1 MKILEFR
8 SDTFTKPTPAMRRA
22 MADAEV
28 GDDQYGEDPTVNKL
42 EKRAAE
48 SVGKEAGLYVASGM
62 MGNLCGVLSQTQ
74 RGDEVILGDMAH
86 IYQNEMNASFV
97 LGGIV
102 PRLVPNRDG
111 LPLLDDLRTA
121 VRPQGMH
128 ARTALICIENSHN
141 NCGGTVITAAQTN
154 AIGEFAHERGLR
166 VHLDG
171 ARIFNAAAAL
181 GVDARTLTAGVDTVQ
196 FCFSKG
202 LAAPVGSII
211 CGDAETI
218 AKARRVRKLLGGAM
232 RQAGVIAAAALV
244 ALEEMRDRLVEDHR
258 NAKAWERARADRRRA
273 IRGQG
278 GHEHRVVRDRRHLDG
293 RRCVPEGL
301 RRARPALLAL
311 PGELP
316 APARGHA
323 QRRDGGGR
331 GGWSRDREGRALED
345 ESAGP
350 QRLVTFPSCPC
361 RTCPCRTCPCPCRS
375 TCPSRMCRRS
385 RSSAS

>member
-8 SDTFTKPTPAMRRA
+8 SDTFTKPTAAMRRA
-22 MADAEV
+22 MAEAEV

-48 SVGKEAGLYVASGM
+48 TVGKEAGLYVPSGM

-86 IYQNEMNASFV
+86 IYQNEMDASFV

-111 LPLLDDLRTA
+111 LPSLDDIKTA

-128 ARTALICIENSHN
+128 ARTALICLENSHN

-154 AIGEFAHERGLR
+154 AIGEFARERGLR

-181 GVDARTLTAGVDTVQ
+181 GVDATELTAGVDTVQ

-202 LAAPVGSII
+202 LAAPVGSIL
-211 CGDAETI
+211 CGDGETI

-258 NAKAWERARADRRRA
+258 NAKALASGLAQIDGVKIDAAKVVTNIVSFEIDPAWMDAGAFQKACAERGLRFSRYLGNSPRLRAVTHNDVTAADVDAGLEIARAVLSRTRA
-273 IRGQG
+273 
-278 GHEHRVVRDRRHLDG
+278 
-293 RRCVPEGL
+293 
-301 RRARPALLAL
+301 PAL
-311 PGELP
+311 
-316 APARGHA
+316 
-323 QRRDGGGR
+323 
-331 GGWSRDREGRALED
+331 
-345 ESAGP
+345 
-350 QRLVTFPSCPC
+350 T
-361 RTCPCRTCPCPCRS
+361 T
-375 TCPSRMCRRS
+375 
-385 RSSAS
+385 

>member
-22 MADAEV
+22 MAEAEV
-28 GDDQYGEDPTVNKL
+28 GDDQYGEDPTVNRL
-42 EKRAAE
+42 EKRAADF
-48 SVGKEAGLYVASGM
+48 VGKDAGLYVASGM

-74 RGDEVILGDMAH
+74 RGDEVILGDLAH

-111 LPLLDDLRTA
+111 LPLLEDIKA
-121 VRPQGMH
+121 AIRPTGMH

-154 AIGEFAHERGLR
+154 AIGAFAHGRGLR

-181 GVDARTLTAGVDTVQ
+181 GVDAKALTEGVDTVQ

-244 ALEEMRDRLVEDHR
+244 ALEDMRDRLVEDHR
-258 NAKAWERARADRRRA
+258 NAKALANGLAQLPGIRIDAAKVVTNIISFEIDPAWMDAGAFQKSCAER
-273 IRGQG
+273 
-278 GHEHRVVRDRRHLDG
+278 
-293 RRCVPEGL
+293 GL
-301 RRARPALLAL
+301 RISRYLGNSPRLRAVTHNDVTPGDVDAALEIAAGVLTKARPPVAA
-311 PGELP
+311 
-316 APARGHA
+316 
-323 QRRDGGGR
+323 D
-331 GGWSRDREGRALED
+331 
-345 ESAGP
+345 
-350 QRLVTFPSCPC
+350 
-361 RTCPCRTCPCPCRS
+361 
-375 TCPSRMCRRS
+375 
-385 RSSAS
+385 

>member
-8 SDTFTKPTPAMRRA
+8 SDTFTKPTPAMRHA
-22 MADAEV
+22 MAEAEV

-42 EKRAAE
+42 ENRAAE
-48 SVGKEAGLYVASGM
+48 TVGKEAGLYVASGM

-86 IYQNEMNASFV
+86 IYQNEMDASFV

-111 LPLLDDLRTA
+111 LPSLDDIKTA

-128 ARTALICIENSHN
+128 ARTALVCIENSHN

-154 AIGEFAHERGLR
+154 AIGEFAHELGLR

-181 GVDARTLTAGVDTVQ
+181 GVDAKTLTAGVDTVQ

-202 LAAPVGSII
+202 LAAPVGSIV

-244 ALEEMRDRLVEDHR
+244 ALEEMRDRLMEDHR
-258 NAKAWERARADRRRA
+258 NAKALASGLAQIDGVRIDAAKVVTNIVSFEIDAAWMDAGAFQKACAERGLRFSRYLGNSPRLRAVTHNDVSAADVEAGLEIARAVLSKTRA
-273 IRGQG
+273 
-278 GHEHRVVRDRRHLDG
+278 
-293 RRCVPEGL
+293 
-301 RRARPALLAL
+301 PAL
-311 PGELP
+311 
-316 APARGHA
+316 
-323 QRRDGGGR
+323 
-331 GGWSRDREGRALED
+331 
-345 ESAGP
+345 SA
-350 QRLVTFPSCPC
+350 
-361 RTCPCRTCPCPCRS
+361 
-375 TCPSRMCRRS
+375 
-385 RSSAS
+385 